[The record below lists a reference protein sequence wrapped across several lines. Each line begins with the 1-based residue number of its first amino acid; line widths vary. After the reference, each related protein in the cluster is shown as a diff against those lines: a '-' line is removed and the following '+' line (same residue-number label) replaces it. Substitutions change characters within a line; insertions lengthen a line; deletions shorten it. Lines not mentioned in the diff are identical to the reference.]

1 MARPAPTR
9 SRKPASTRP
18 ANARDAAAMALAEV
32 AQRLPDVGPTEPATA
47 ELSPR
52 DAALADD
59 LYRLG
64 VSRWLTCAHLIDLYA
79 KPALHRL
86 DAPMQGVL
94 IAATAQLLF
103 RPDLPA
109 YAVISEA
116 VESARRVVH
125 PRAAGL
131 ANAVMRKVAA
141 LIDTHD
147 AQAAWQPS
155 ADALPWYAP
164 GVDRP
169 GRVTL
174 HAPVLPDPA
183 DHPAHASVATG
194 IPNRLM
200 AAWTEAFG
208 KETAVRLAVHAAG
221 HPPVILQPGNLLWD
235 PREREATLPEHLAAY
250 PEQRVQDPTAAMPI
264 TWAAEMIEAPPR
276 VAFDACAGRGTKA
289 RQLREAFPEAEVWAY
304 DPDAGH
310 RRDLAAIPGVK
321 VGSPPPGSADLVL
334 FDVPCSN
341 TGVLARRPEARHRF
355 SFAHVNELV
364 ALQRRVVAEH
374 LPAAGPGA
382 TLVYATCSIQPD
394 ENRPQ
399 ADWLADA
406 SGRRVL
412 EDRDTLPG
420 GHGAGYHDGGYVA
433 LIVPN
438 R

>member
-1 MARPAPTR
+1 MARPRATKPR
-9 SRKPASTRP
+9 RPASDRP
-18 ANARDAAAMALAEV
+18 ANARDAAALALARV
-32 AQRLPDVGPTEPATA
+32 AERMPDVGPIEPPTA
-47 ELSPR
+47 DLSSR
-52 DAALADD
+52 DAALATD

-64 VSRWLTCAHLIDLYA
+64 VCRWLTCAHLLDLYA
-79 KPALHRL
+79 KPALARL
-86 DAPMQGVL
+86 DPPMQGVL
-94 IAATAQLLF
+94 VAATAQRLF
-103 RPDLPA
+103 RPDLPP

-116 VESARRVVH
+116 VDSAKRLVH

-131 ANAVMRKVAA
+131 ANAVLRKIDA
-141 LIDTHD
+141 LVDTHEPD
-147 AQAAWQPS
+147 AAWQPS

-164 GVDRP
+164 GAERP
-169 GRVTL
+169 GRVRL

-200 AAWTEAFG
+200 AAWTDAFG
-208 KETAVRLAVHAAG
+208 KDTAIRLAVHAAG
-221 HPPVILQPGNLLWD
+221 HPPVMLQPGNALWD
-235 PREREATLPEHLAAY
+235 PKATEATLPEHLAAH
-250 PEQRVQDPTAAMPI
+250 PDLRVQDPTAAMPI
-264 TWAAEMIEAPPR
+264 AWAAESLDTPPR

-289 RQLREAFPEAEVWAY
+289 RQLREAFPDAEVWAY

-310 RRDLAAIPGVK
+310 RRDLSAIPGVH
-321 VGSPPPGSADLVL
+321 VGSPPAGSADLVL

-364 ALQRRVVAEH
+364 ALQRRVLAEH
-374 LPAAGPGA
+374 LPAASPDA
-382 TLVYATCSIQPD
+382 TFVYATCSIQPD

-412 EDRDTLPG
+412 DDRDTLPG
-420 GHGAGYHDGGYVA
+420 GHGAGYHDGGYTAV
-433 LIVPN
+433 I